1 MEFPE
6 KLKTLR
12 AEANLT
18 QNELAEKL
26 VISRQ
31 AISNY
36 EQGRSYP
43 SIDILVGMCKLF
55 NTSLDDLL
63 SSGVRKQYMKQ
74 MLVLSGLMFIN
85 LILSILSIFFLMQ
98 KETLSTLYAAFSIA
112 IHIIPFICLFVYLL
126 FQYKPPKK
134 ANKLYG
140 YRTKLSM
147 KNQLT
152 WDYAQTYF
160 SLVFAGISILL
171 LCLGCA
177 YSIVSMFLD
186 INTCL
191 IVGCALFC
199 IQAIS
204 LLFPVFFVEK
214 KLKQIFQKMQGKLP
228 QNK

>member
-1 MEFPE
+1 MEFSE
-6 KLKTLR
+6 KLKTMR
-12 AEANLT
+12 TEANLT

-26 VISRQ
+26 IISRQ

-36 EQGRSYP
+36 EQGKSYP
-43 SIDILVGMCKLF
+43 SIDILVEMCKLF

-74 MLVLSGLMFIN
+74 TLVLSGLLFTN
-85 LILSILSIFFLMQ
+85 LILSLLSLFFLMK
-98 KETLSTLYAAFSIA
+98 KEILPTPYVIFSLA
-112 IHIIPFICLFVYLL
+112 IHIIPFMCLFVYLI

-147 KNQLT
+147 KNQLM

-160 SLVFAGISILL
+160 SLVFAKISITLF
-171 LCLGCA
+171 CLGIV

-186 INTCL
+186 MNSYL
-191 IVGCALFC
+191 IIGCALLCFQG
-199 IQAIS
+199 IG
-204 LLFPVFFVEK
+204 LLFPVYFVEK
-214 KLKQIFQKMQGKLP
+214 KLKQISRKM
-228 QNK
+228 